1 MLLNMKHFTFK
12 IYKNPFHFLLALILL
27 VNLSSCSI
35 RKSILFKTETSIKE
49 DVFENA
55 QQSALK
61 NYVIDIDD
69 HIVMSVFTNNGEI
82 IVDPNGDYL
91 QPTQVGR
98 MNKGSSSMNGNNQ
111 NALENPNSSMNMT
124 IRENGDEPKNYL
136 IKSDSLVHLPLVGQI
151 NLVGLTLDRA
161 NALLAKKY
169 SEFYLD
175 PYVVTNYT
183 NKKVI
188 VMGATGSEII
198 PLRNEHM
205 TVLDIIALASMNGQ
219 ASRSNGI
226 PVQNDIMATN
236 IRMIRPD
243 PVYGLNKPAVQIID
257 LSTIQGMAKANLT
270 VMPDDVIYIEPRRKS
285 DTRNL
290 QDLTLL
296 VSVVSSVVSL
306 YLLIQQISTGN

>member
-1 MLLNMKHFTFK
+1 MLLNMKH
-12 IYKNPFHFLLALILL
+12 YKNNIFLNHIKFFLALIVLIS
-27 VNLSSCSI
+27 LSSCSI
-35 RKSILFKTETSIKE
+35 RKSILFKSETNINDE
-49 DVFENA
+49 VFQNA

-61 NYVIDIDD
+61 NYIIGINDR
-69 HIVMSVFTNNGEI
+69 IVMSVFTNDGEL

-91 QPTQVGR
+91 QPDQALKQRT
-98 MNKGSSSMNGNNQ
+98 NNNGNIGNNV
-111 NALENPNSSMNMT
+111 NALENPNSAMNMD

-136 IKSDSLVHLPLVGQI
+136 VRSDSLVLLPLIGNL
-151 NLVGLTLDRA
+151 NLVGLTLDEA
-161 NALLAKKY
+161 NKILVKKY
-169 SEFYLD
+169 SKFYLD
-175 PYVVTNYT
+175 PFVVTNFT

-188 VMGATGSEII
+188 VMGATGAEII
-198 PLRNEHM
+198 PLRSEHM
-205 TVLDIIALASMNGQ
+205 TLLDVIALASMNGQ
-219 ASRSNGI
+219 AARSNGI

-257 LSTIQGMAKANLT
+257 LSTVQGMAKANLN

-306 YLLIQQISTGN
+306 YLLIQQISSGN